1 MIDKSKINVTLP
13 DGIERVSDFRVKGD
27 TVEFD
32 YTATKP
38 VTSVEIKASY
48 DGGEEQKDETTAV
61 PEVAFTDLKFSPETI
76 GGQIVTLTATFD
88 STPHIELY
96 KAEVTGAEETEA
108 PKVSGTT
115 IVSKYKLP
123 KKDNVEVIAKVSYN
137 VSKVKEA
144 KTMTVHPTQIWRNME
159 ITPAEVK
166 VGEDFTIICTYTKD
180 TTEFDKPDFYKVPEG
195 VTEKT
200 PAVCEGNTIK
210 IVYTANTEGKKAFF
224 ATAYE
229 GLLHETTRTASVTV
243 SAATVLKQK
252 AK

>member
-13 DGIERVSDFRVKGD
+13 DGIERVSDYRLKGD
-27 TVEFD
+27 KVEFD

-38 VTSVEIKASY
+38 VSSVEIKASY
-48 DGGEEQKDETTAV
+48 NGGEEQKDETTAV

-88 STPHIELY
+88 SEPHLELY
-96 KAEVTGAEETEA
+96 KAEVSGAEETEA

-123 KKDNVEVIAKVSYN
+123 MKDNVEILATVSYN
-137 VSKVKEA
+137 VTKVKEA

-159 ITPAEVK
+159 VNPSDVK
-166 VGEDFTIICTYTKD
+166 VGEDFTITCTYKED
-180 TTEFDKPDFYKVPEG
+180 TTEFDKPKFYKVPEG

-200 PAVCEGNTIK
+200 PAVCEGKTIK
-210 IVYTANTEGKKAFF
+210 IVYTANTEGKKDFA

-229 GLLHETTRTASVTV
+229 GLLHETSRAVSVNV
-243 SAATVLKQK
+243 SSATVLKQK
-252 AK
+252 SK